1 LGFAQAGISVI
12 LYIDIK
18 TNKEHIMLIEVTD
31 KNFNEIISRE
41 RVVIDFWA
49 PWCGPC
55 KMIGPTIEEIHKE
68 EEGVTVG
75 KLNVD
80 DYPELAGKHGV
91 MSIPTLLFF
100 KEGELM
106 DSSIGVVS
114 KNVILNKLAALA

>member
-1 LGFAQAGISVI
+1 
-12 LYIDIK
+12 
-18 TNKEHIMLIEVTD
+18 MLIEITD
-31 KNFNEIISRE
+31 KNFHEVISRE
-41 RVVIDFWA
+41 RVIIDFWA

-55 KMIGPTIEEIHKE
+55 KMISPTIEEIHKE

-80 DYPELAGKHGV
+80 DYPELAGRHGV

-100 KEGELM
+100 KDGELM

>member
-1 LGFAQAGISVI
+1 MMIEITDQNF
-12 LYIDIK
+12 
-18 TNKEHIMLIEVTD
+18 KEV
-31 KNFNEIISRE
+31 ISRE
-41 RVVIDFWA
+41 RVIIDFWA

-55 KMIGPTIEEIHKE
+55 KMISPTLEEINEE
-68 EEGVTVG
+68 EEGITVG

-100 KEGELM
+100 KGGELK

-114 KNVILNKLAALA
+114 KNIILNKLAALA

>member
-1 LGFAQAGISVI
+1 
-12 LYIDIK
+12 
-18 TNKEHIMLIEVTD
+18 MPIEVTD
-31 KNFNEIISRE
+31 NNFNEIISHQ
-41 RVVIDFWA
+41 RVIIDFWA

-55 KMIGPTIEEIHKE
+55 KMIGPTIEEVSRE
-68 EEGVTVG
+68 QENVVVG

-80 DYPELAGKHGV
+80 EYPEIAGRHGV

-100 KEGELM
+100 KEGELK

>member
-1 LGFAQAGISVI
+1 
-12 LYIDIK
+12 
-18 TNKEHIMLIEVTD
+18 MLIEITD
-31 KNFNEIISRE
+31 KNFNEVISRE
-41 RVVIDFWA
+41 RVLIDFWA

-55 KMIGPTIEEIHKE
+55 KMIGPTIEEIQKE
-68 EEGVTVG
+68 AEGVTVG

-100 KEGELM
+100 KNGELM

>member
-1 LGFAQAGISVI
+1 
-12 LYIDIK
+12 
-18 TNKEHIMLIEVTD
+18 MLIEITD
-31 KNFNEIISRE
+31 KNFNEVISRE
-41 RVVIDFWA
+41 RVLIDFWA

-55 KMIGPTIEEIHKE
+55 KMIGPTIEEIQKE
-68 EEGVTVG
+68 AEGVTVG